1 MDKKSYEPGDIESL
15 LSPKCDFQVSAGFKD
30 RVMKEAQA
38 VPERRRRL
46 LPWVASVGIAA
57 AVVAVVCLL
66 LPWRDNDMITLDDG
80 IASSGNTSSTES
92 MNGSDTGEVKTENEE
107 IFIAKAADDRVER
120 KSKTAKG
127 VTGKKSTAKQKSAV
141 TAPALLAKVDNP
153 APTSTKEK
161 AMVAAASEEIHIAEE
176 SNVTVVVYRHNAMPL
191 AYGDVP
197 LPMSLEMEYG
207 NSGELVM
214 AGIINP
220 DEMVTPYKSE
230 IYANVETISLRHKN
244 MQLTEEEKLQVRRME
259 QMSYVSKM
267 RLEVEMAE
275 SLIQEVY
282 RSIKM

>member
-1 MDKKSYEPGDIESL
+1 MDKKSYQPGDIESL

-30 RVMKEAQA
+30 RVIKEAQA
-38 VPERRRRL
+38 LPKRRRRF
-46 LPWVASVGIAA
+46 LPWVASAGIAA

-66 LPWRDNDMITLDDG
+66 LPWGDNNMVTPGDG
-80 IASSGNTSSTES
+80 IASSAIASSTDS
-92 MNGSDTGEVKTENEE
+92 INDSGMGEVKTESEE
-107 IFIAKAADDRVER
+107 IFIAKVNDDSVER
-120 KSKTAKG
+120 KSKTTKG
-127 VTGKKSTAKQKSAV
+127 TTVKKSADK
-141 TAPALLAKVDNP
+141 KVV
-153 APTSTKEK
+153 STKEK
-161 AMVAAASEEIHIAEE
+161 RMLAAASEEIRLAEE
-176 SNVTVVVYRHNAMPL
+176 SNVMVGAHSHNAMPL

-197 LPMSLEMEYG
+197 LPMETVYG

-220 DEMVTPYKSE
+220 DEMMMTSHNSQ
-230 IYANVETISLRHKN
+230 IYANVETISLNHKT

-259 QMSYVSKM
+259 QMAYVSKM